1 MKSKKQLWI
10 IIGIVVLNSI
20 GLSIVLPLLPFIVG
34 KYLPFQQV
42 VVGMSALMSVF
53 AACTF
58 IAAPALGAL
67 SDRYGRKNILIVSLM
82 GSVIGYVLFGI
93 GGALW
98 ILSLDVL
105 STGLPP
111 EILVRCLRMYPIVP
125 NLKNGLSGLAI

>member
-34 KYLPFQQV
+34 KYLPAQQV

-67 SDRYGRKNILIVSLM
+67 SDR
-82 GSVIGYVLFGI
+82 
-93 GGALW
+93 
-98 ILSLDVL
+98 
-105 STGLPP
+105 
-111 EILVRCLRMYPIVP
+111 
-125 NLKNGLSGLAI
+125 